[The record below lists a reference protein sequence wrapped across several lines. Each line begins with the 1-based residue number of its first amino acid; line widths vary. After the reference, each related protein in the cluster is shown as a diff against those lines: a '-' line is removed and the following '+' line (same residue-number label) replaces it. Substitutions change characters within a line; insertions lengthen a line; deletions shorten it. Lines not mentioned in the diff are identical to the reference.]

1 MAGRRARTSE
11 QIEFTLIDL
20 KKNST
25 AASSSVIPAPP
36 NLSGQALRSNWN
48 ATALAYLGDAVWE
61 LYARRAHFS
70 PPKRLTALYDLVT
83 ASVRAEAQAA
93 FAERLEAGGFL
104 SEAEKDVLRWGRN
117 AKVTMPKR
125 FVGGKARDN
134 GPRKKGNKDGG
145 GGGEAAAAASSASSS
160 SSSSSSSSP
169 PTKTI
174 VSGPHA
180 NVYRSATALECLV
193 GYLYVTDSTR
203 LQVVMRYLGLGGPED
218 EEGGLAAAALAAA
231 AARGEGGSAFVS
243 SGSSSSNEDEDIDAS
258 TSSA

>member
-1 MAGRRARTSE
+1 MHRKKSE
-11 QIEFTLIDL
+11 NGDQGEGTPNSPANLRE
-20 KKNST
+20 KKN
-25 AASSSVIPAPP
+25 AASSSPIIPVPP

-61 LYARRAHFS
+61 LYARSTHFA
-70 PPKRLTALYDLVT
+70 PPKRLTQLCDLVT

-104 SEAEKDVLRWGRN
+104 SEGERDVLRWGRN

-125 FVGGKARDN
+125 FVGGKAKDN
-134 GPRKKGNKDGG
+134 GPRGGAKGKKKDEGS
-145 GGGEAAAAASSASSS
+145 AASSS

-169 PTKTI
+169 PPTKTV

-193 GYLYVTDSTR
+193 GYLYVTDPRR
-203 LQVVMRYLGLGGPED
+203 LHAVMRYLGLGGPGD
-218 EEGGLAAAALAAA
+218 GGEGGLAAAALAAA
-231 AARGEGGSAFVS
+231 AAAAAAGEEGNAIVISS
-243 SGSSSSNEDEDIDAS
+243 SGDEDSNESAS
-258 TSSA
+258 ST